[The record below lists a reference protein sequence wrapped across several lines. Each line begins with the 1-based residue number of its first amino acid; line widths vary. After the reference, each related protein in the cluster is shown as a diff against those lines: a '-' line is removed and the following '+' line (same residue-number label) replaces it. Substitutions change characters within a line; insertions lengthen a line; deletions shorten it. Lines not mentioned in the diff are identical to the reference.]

1 MNSAHVIVNAFAG
14 AFAGGGIGVNV
25 GSGTVVDDDV
35 EDEVVVDVVE
45 ALPSAFTG
53 EPSFDEQPVNDTAP
67 KTTAQAATAKR
78 CFAMS
83 RSLDEAA
90 AGT

>member
-1 MNSAHVIVNAFAG
+1 MVIEFAG

-35 EDEVVVDVVE
+35 EDEVVVVVDVVE
-45 ALPSAFTG
+45 ALSSAFTG
-53 EPSFDEQPVNDTAP
+53 EPSFDEQPVNTTAP

-78 CFAMS
+78 CLVMS